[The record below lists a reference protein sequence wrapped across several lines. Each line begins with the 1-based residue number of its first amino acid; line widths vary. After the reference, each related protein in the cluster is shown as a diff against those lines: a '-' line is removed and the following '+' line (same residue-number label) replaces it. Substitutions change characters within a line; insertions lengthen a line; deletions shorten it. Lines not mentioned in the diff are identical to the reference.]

1 MYLFSE
7 KTLSDEYSVW
17 WCGALTYLRTSNIF
31 NQHDEY
37 TTNDMIKIKEV
48 GVSFLI
54 DDRNCSKCAACRSSW
69 TPS

>member
-31 NQHDEY
+31 NQNDEY
-37 TTNDMIKIKEV
+37 TSNDMIRIKEV
-48 GVSFLI
+48 K
-54 DDRNCSKCAACRSSW
+54 NCFELSS
-69 TPS
+69 SEII